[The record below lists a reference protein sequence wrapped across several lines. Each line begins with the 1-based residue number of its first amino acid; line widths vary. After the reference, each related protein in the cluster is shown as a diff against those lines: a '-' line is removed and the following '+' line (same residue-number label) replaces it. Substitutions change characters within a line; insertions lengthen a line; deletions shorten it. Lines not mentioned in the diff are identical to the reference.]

1 MHKWI
6 MYFLNQN
13 IKNESGVVLYKLFFY
28 LLFSQN
34 ELVLSMYISINIH
47 ETTPIFSSTTVF
59 HCVVILHHHPLTN
72 EHEMVSII

>member
-13 IKNESGVVLYKLFFY
+13 IKNESGVVLYTLFFY

-34 ELVLSMYISINIH
+34 ELVLSMYISISIH
-47 ETTPIFSSTTVF
+47 GTTPIFSSITLSLMNMKWF
-59 HCVVILHHHPLTN
+59 QLFEYN
-72 EHEMVSII
+72 K